1 MMVLKPVELNVAVAA
16 GPCAKRGGGAGIAHA
31 KGPLVGRE
39 GIGIGDSEGDFGV
52 ATYEIADGNRGFRR
66 DEGVRDEGW
75 GTGEA
80 LVEGLGD
87 AVGAVAA
94 ATAITA
100 VAAPAAITAE
110 ATLTASSTGI
120 IWVGRGRAAET
131 LARRAHATAATAAF
145 SASPS

>member
-1 MMVLKPVELNVAVAA
+1 M
-16 GPCAKRGGGAGIAHA
+16 
-31 KGPLVGRE
+31 
-39 GIGIGDSEGDFGV
+39 
-52 ATYEIADGNRGFRR
+52 ATYEIAGGNRGFRR

-94 ATAITA
+94 PAAITA
-100 VAAPAAITAE
+100 VAAPAAIAAE

-120 IWVGRGRAAET
+120 IWIGRGAAEALT
-131 LARRAHATAATAAF
+131 GRTHATAATAAI